1 MLIDVKAEVFPLKKV
16 FTISRGS
23 RSFAEVVTVKI
34 TKDGFSGF
42 GECVPYQ
49 RYNETV
55 QSVINQINTVNDFSK
70 LIEIDKHLPAG
81 AARNALDCAFWD
93 WQAKIKST
101 TVAQL
106 TNINIAPVTT
116 SFTLSLDTAER
127 MSEEARNN
135 SHLPVLK
142 IKLGGGDLQSK
153 GPIFVK
159 CCKKNAPMCN
169 L

>member
-70 LIEIDKHLPAG
+70 LIEIDKHLLL
-81 AARNALDCAFWD
+81 AL
-93 WQAKIKST
+93 QET
-101 TVAQL
+101 QL
-106 TNINIAPVTT
+106 IA
-116 SFTLSLDTAER
+116 LSGTG
-127 MSEEARNN
+127 
-135 SHLPVLK
+135 K
-142 IKLGGGDLQSK
+142 QKLNQQQ
-153 GPIFVK
+153 
-159 CCKKNAPMCN
+159 
-169 L
+169 